1 MRALL
6 WFVLSAFILSGQT
19 RQVAITFDDLP
30 RGGDSGGRDLQS
42 IRRMTEKLLTA
53 LRGVPVTA
61 FVNAGR
67 AQEVGDK
74 GLQAILKLWRDQG
87 ASLGNHTYSHPD
99 LNNTPLD
106 EYTADIQRGEP
117 AIIKALGGVRPAFF
131 RHPFLHAGKDLATK
145 RGLESFL
152 TQHGYRVAP
161 VTLDNSD
168 WLLAYVYA
176 GALKDDKALA
186 ARVQAAYVPYMES
199 IFAFFEER
207 SKEVAGRE
215 FAQVLLVHANQL
227 NADTMPALLD
237 MMRRRRYKFI
247 TLDEALRDQAY
258 QLRDDYA
265 GPGGFSWIHRW
276 SKTKGMPPKGE
287 PDEPKWI
294 ADEYHKRQAPRR

>member
-1 MRALL
+1 MRPLL
-6 WFVLSAFILSGQT
+6 WFVLSTFILSGQI

-67 AQEVGDK
+67 AQEVGDA
-74 GLQAILKLWRDQG
+74 GLQTILKLWRDQG

-106 EYTADIQRGEP
+106 QYTADILRGEP
-117 AIIKALGGVRPAFF
+117 AIIAALGGVRPVFF

-168 WLLAYVYA
+168 WLLANVYA
-176 GALKDDKALA
+176 GALKNDKALA

-199 IFAFFEER
+199 ILAFFEER
-207 SKEVAGRE
+207 SKELVGRE

-237 MMRRRRYKFI
+237 MMRRRGYKFI
-247 TLDEALRDQAY
+247 NLDEALRDEAY

-276 SKTKGMPPKGE
+276 SKTKGMPAKGE

-294 ADEYHKRQAPRR
+294 ADEYRKRQATPP